1 MGIDNFVALI
11 NNTQFHQAMR
21 NILLFVFV
29 GLLTQLPIG
38 FFFAILLYY
47 TKHGQKFFK
56 AVYFIPMILPVTA
69 TGLLWQFILKPNETG
84 VLNNLLMKLGMEN
97 LCTGWLVDSKTA
109 MICIILV
116 TTWASVA
123 YYIVIGLA
131 ALNSIPEDILESAT
145 IDGANTWKKVI
156 YIMIPMIWESIKISV
171 VMIITGVLK
180 VFDMVFVMTE
190 GGPNGLTHVP
200 ATLLYSQAF
209 KYNHYGIGSAIS
221 TVMFLMS
228 LALTIISLKIM
239 NRDDEKKGKRKGGS
253 KVWR

>member
-1 MGIDNFVALI
+1 MEQYRRNKKIIFVFLLPALLVYIIFECIPVLQSFYFSFFEWPGIQGVPLKYVGIDNFVALI
-11 NNTQFHQAMR
+11 KNTQFHQAMR

-156 YIMIPMIWESIKISV
+156 YIMISYDLGIYKNISSNDHNRR
-171 VMIITGVLK
+171 IEGV
-180 VFDMVFVMTE
+180 
-190 GGPNGLTHVP
+190 
-200 ATLLYSQAF
+200 
-209 KYNHYGIGSAIS
+209 
-221 TVMFLMS
+221 
-228 LALTIISLKIM
+228 
-239 NRDDEKKGKRKGGS
+239 
-253 KVWR
+253 